1 MEEEEDV
8 HGMLLG
14 TAEAPQWQY
23 TSASVVN
30 WLTLLLYEGNEDLR
44 EMTKHRRYLLRI
56 DFSPDGEFYTEYDNF
71 TIGSE
76 SDHYPLH
83 ANYVAP
89 DGNRKDAGQ

>member
-1 MEEEEDV
+1 MVCCWEPRKPLSDNIPV
-8 HGMLLG
+8 PVLSTDLR
-14 TAEAPQWQY
+14 
-23 TSASVVN
+23 
-30 WLTLLLYEGNEDLR
+30 TLLLYEGNEDLR